1 MSVAQL
7 TKSRSLNLAKL
18 NTYTADTSTATALQ
32 ARVKE
37 LYKNSTIKHFKTA
50 EKLFQYIENN
60 NINKFESVLKKIE
73 NRKISKPPNEEPDE
87 ADSVIEKN
95 NKSELPTVT
104 VKFSKT
110 ITTFDDAWTRGK
122 PQILNKLSTRLTE
135 RANLK
140 VVIGMEVVAS
150 KPTPEGKQSTTIYP
164 KTRPIPI
171 YSIEQ
176 ARQILEDY
184 KDTLEDTVIET
195 IEKLIGSNWT
205 VEQIVSMFI
214 VMYSQKPARGSSYIE
229 TPAKFKNSKCGLV
242 NIQNNDNECFKYCL
256 LYHQS
261 NKLKHADRVSVLK
274 KIEDKYNWSGINFP
288 ASFSDIQKFEDMNK
302 ICINVYGITDE
313 QVHPLYLGN
322 VSYCKNEYINLLLIT
337 DDETGHYIYIK
348 KLENLLNTVTCS
360 YYKECRY
367 CPYCKKNL
375 PADIVFEEHLMDK
388 HFNCNNNCNI
398 ELPADGAIMKFKN
411 YKNTLQRPYIV
422 YADFECSII
431 PNKDDDNKVAKHVA
445 NSAMFYFVC
454 TYDNSKNKLYTFEG
468 EDCEIKMIR
477 QIKIHRI

>member
-1 MSVAQL
+1 MSQ
-7 TKSRSLNLAKL
+7 
-18 NTYTADTSTATALQ
+18 
-32 ARVKE
+32 
-37 LYKNSTIKHFKTA
+37 FK
-50 EKLFQYIENN
+50 
-60 NINKFESVLKKIE
+60 KKIE

-87 ADSVIEKN
+87 PDSVITKN

-150 KPTPEGKQSTTIYP
+150 KPTPEGKETTTVYP

-205 VEQIVSMFI
+205 VEQFVSMFI

-229 TPAKFKNSKCGLV
+229 TPTQFKNPKCGLI
-242 NIQNNDNECFKYCL
+242 NIKNNDNECFKYCL

-261 NKLKHADRVSVLK
+261 KQGDHDARVTALK
-274 KIEDKYNWSGINFP
+274 KIEDKYNWTGINFP
-288 ASFSDIQKFEDMNK
+288 VSFDDITLFEELNQV
-302 ICINVYGITDE
+302 CINVYGITE
-313 QVHPLYLGN
+313 GQVNPIRLGN
-322 VSYCKNEYINLLLIT
+322 INYIPNDNINLLLLI
-337 DDETGHYIYIK
+337 ENENGHYVYIK
-348 KLENLLNTVTCS
+348 K
-360 YYKECRY
+360 
-367 CPYCKKNL
+367 
-375 PADIVFEEHLMDK
+375 
-388 HFNCNNNCNI
+388 
-398 ELPADGAIMKFKN
+398 
-411 YKNTLQRPYIV
+411 
-422 YADFECSII
+422 
-431 PNKDDDNKVAKHVA
+431 
-445 NSAMFYFVC
+445 
-454 TYDNSKNKLYTFEG
+454 
-468 EDCEIKMIR
+468 
-477 QIKIHRI
+477 